1 METQMHPL
9 DIQVAI
15 KKTGLN
21 QRKLAMKLGVSECL
35 VSKVIFGT
43 AKSQRVQEYI
53 AIRINKPVSDLWPE
67 KTITDDD
74 SAAA

>member
-1 METQMHPL
+1 METQMNPL

-21 QRKLAMKLGVSECL
+21 QRKLAIKLGVSECL
-35 VSKVIFGT
+35 VSKVIYGT

-67 KTITDDD
+67 KTIINDVSTT
-74 SAAA
+74 A